1 MRAGCQRASTRLKVL
16 SYRLL
21 SRGPLTNVTNVKSR
35 LNKNHRNNS
44 SLVLLVHASVTEPR
58 DAFAMFSACCP
69 TSASVIYMLWHDPRH
84 QSTIAWPG
92 ASNSCALAGN
102 EESCPCWKG
111 KAYCQKRFQK
121 FRHRLVSLF
130 RRKDGWL
137 HEHIAAAQLEKC
149 AAGIL
154 FRELGEILGLEV
166 EHLAISQIINI
177 CLRCLLIVLFL

>member
-1 MRAGCQRASTRLKVL
+1 MTPGTRV
-16 SYRLL
+16 
-21 SRGPLTNVTNVKSR
+21 P
-35 LNKNHRNNS
+35 
-44 SLVLLVHASVTEPR
+44 SLGREHPTAVLLRETR
-58 DAFAMFSACCP
+58 
-69 TSASVIYMLWHDPRH
+69 T
-84 QSTIAWPG
+84 
-92 ASNSCALAGN
+92 
-102 EESCPCWKG
+102 CPCWKG

-137 HEHIAAAQLEKC
+137 HEHIAAVQLEKC

-166 EHLAISQIINI
+166 EHLAISQMINI